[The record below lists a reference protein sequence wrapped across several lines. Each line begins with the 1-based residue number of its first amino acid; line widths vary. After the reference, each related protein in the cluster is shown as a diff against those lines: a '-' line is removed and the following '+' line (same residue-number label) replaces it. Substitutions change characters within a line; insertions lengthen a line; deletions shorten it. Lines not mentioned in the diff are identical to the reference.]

1 MQCTKKWVSFCLA
14 LIMLAG
20 IGFST
25 GFTADAQE
33 EGAPGLSVADEVLDS
48 AYTLVVEDTAS
59 ESGLLRAGFENK
71 YGQALD
77 PAKDA
82 PAEPS
87 STQTLPAQFD
97 LREQNRVSAVR
108 DQGTEGQC
116 WAFACDAALESNIL
130 SNSELQVDLTDVIGE
145 NALTFAPAHTSW
157 FAFTSPADE
166 QSGTYGDYIYDPQK
180 GSGGGFSYWFASAI
194 AGGSGLQLEANAPY
208 ENWKYGFS
216 EAERD
221 VSYYHL
227 DAFNLLNR
235 VSEEERIIVKSWVY
249 EDGAVNVSYYSD
261 PSLYYV
267 TGEAETQT
275 AYYQDERSDIN
286 HSVAIVG
293 WDDDFSKENFDPN
306 CIPPGNGAWLIKNS
320 WGEGMFDQG
329 YFWLSYYDPSLQD
342 FSQFQAETADSWDY
356 NYQYDGVGGNS
367 LLAVEEAA
375 NIFTAQSDQLLNQV
389 GFWTAE
395 NEVDY
400 QLSVYLLND
409 GYQTPREGRRL
420 LLQSGNI
427 DLPGYHTV
435 DLEQPLAILQGQ
447 RFSVVLSLKNAAGE
461 NALMTMEGEFGD
473 SRYVF
478 SSREGESF
486 IYVQSTTGILYWQ
499 DTHALSGYGNV
510 CIKAMAK
517 ETDEQIDKG
526 GLAQLIQTAKN
537 IQTDNLPQDIK
548 EQLARQLVQAENVL
562 HNESAPRYL
571 VENAKKML
579 QSVFES
585 IDAIDLSISS
595 ADDFAALAAA
605 VQTLNFR
612 ARNVYLTDDI
622 VFNTPD
628 MFTYDENGNI
638 LSAKS
643 GAQRIAVLGA
653 SGAFCANF
661 DGQGHTISGFYT
673 EGFNRAGIFSEIQ
686 DATVK
691 NLTVKDSLIIGSG
704 ACGGIAGILWG
715 DSSIDNCHVENVT
728 VRSASEEGDF
738 VINTGGLVGSASASG
753 VIRDCSVKNA
763 CIQGNESVGGFSGS
777 VDIDGLQNCTIQD
790 SLITGSNYVGLWSG
804 LPTADEPD
812 NSLVWVEAV
821 GESRLSITLDTQRQQ
836 AYVQNLSDQMLL
848 ELTSQQAD
856 ITYDNEKER
865 YVFSVPKQSVILTP
879 VFEEHSFESTEI
891 AATCDSDAYTLYTCK
906 NCGYQYREEK
916 PYTALVHTWEPW
928 QIVQEATLEEEGLK
942 TRVCSDCG
950 EVQEKTMPV
959 VAYIMGDTDGDNV
972 VTTKDVLLLQKYI
985 ANFAQL
991 EDDRLLA
998 ADIDG
1003 NGRANIQDVLY
1014 IQQYLAHMLNSLQE
1028 LPSIYMEKENWAYVN
1043 DGRAKKADVFFV
1055 TPTVYMGR
1063 DGGMNMSLQDEATK
1077 ESFLGAINMER
1088 GIYAEDCRFF
1098 APYYRQASI
1107 KAYEID
1113 YSDAQPYLDI
1123 AYKDVK
1129 EAFDFYMEN
1138 YNDGRPVVLAGFSQG
1153 ADMVLRLTKDYYN
1166 SEGAYGDVLVASY
1179 VIGWRVTQEDL
1190 DEAPYM
1196 SMAYSAEDI
1205 GSIISFNTEDPSV
1218 TQSVI
1223 VPEDV
1228 YSYSIN
1234 PLSWSTDT
1242 QPVSQDQNEGACFTD
1257 YSGAITKEIP
1267 AFTGAYIDPVRG
1279 TLKVTDV
1286 DPQEYPP
1293 GLDIFESGVYHLY
1306 DYQFFYRNLQEN
1318 VGQRVESF
1326 ITIHSGGA
1334 VG

>member
-1 MQCTKKWVSFCLA
+1 MQYTKKWIGFCLA

-20 IGFST
+20 VSFST
-25 GFTADAQE
+25 ELTAGAQE
-33 EGAPGLSVADEVLDS
+33 NAPGLSVADEVLDS
-48 AYTLVVEDTAS
+48 AYTLVVEDDAS

-71 YGQALD
+71 YGQQLD

-82 PAEPS
+82 PVKTDGA
-87 STQTLPAQFD
+87 QTLPAQFD

-130 SNSELQVDLTDVIGE
+130 SNSELQTDLTDVLGE
-145 NALTFAPAHTSW
+145 SALTFAPAHTSW
-157 FAFTSPADE
+157 FAFTEPADM
-166 QSGTYGDYIYDPQK
+166 QSGTCGDYIYAPQK
-180 GSGGGFSYWFASAI
+180 GSDGGFSYWFASAI
-194 AGGSGLQLEANAPY
+194 AGGSGLQLEVNTPY
-208 ENWKYGFS
+208 ENWQYGFS

-227 DAFNLLNR
+227 DTFNLLER
-235 VSEEERIIVKSWVY
+235 ISGEERNIVKGWVY
-249 EDGAVNVSYYSD
+249 EDGAVNVSYYSES
-261 PSLYYV
+261 SLYYN
-267 TGEAETQT
+267 TGDPQAQT
-275 AYYQDERSDIN
+275 AYYQNTRDDIN

-293 WDDDFSKENFDPN
+293 WDDGFSKENFNPD
-306 CIPPGNGAWLIKNS
+306 CMPPGDGAWLIKNS

-375 NIFTAQSDQLLNQV
+375 NIFTAPRDQLLNQV

-400 QLSVYLLND
+400 QLSIYLLND
-409 GYQTPREGRRL
+409 GYQTPREGQRL

-435 DLEQPLAILQGQ
+435 DLKQPLAVSQGQ

-473 SRYVF
+473 NRYVF

-486 IYVQSTTGILYWQ
+486 IYVQSTTGIPYWQ
-499 DTHALSGYGNV
+499 DLYALSGYGNV

-517 ETDEQIDKG
+517 EADEQVDKA
-526 GLAQLIQTAKN
+526 GLAQLLQTAKN
-537 IQTDNLPQDIK
+537 IKTDNLPQDIK
-548 EQLARQLVQAENVL
+548 EQLARQLVLTENVL
-562 HNESAPRYL
+562 RNESVPRYM

-579 QSVFES
+579 RSVFES

-595 ADDFAALAAA
+595 ANDFAALAAA

-622 VFNTPD
+622 VFNTPE

-643 GAQRIAVLGA
+643 GAQKIAVLGA
-653 SGAFCANF
+653 DRAFCANF
-661 DGQGHTISGFYT
+661 DGRGHTISGFYT
-673 EGFNRAGIFSEIQ
+673 EGSSQAGIFSELQ
-686 DATVK
+686 DVTVK

-715 DSSIDNCHVENVT
+715 DSSIENCHVENVT
-728 VRSASEEGDF
+728 VRAVSGEVDF
-738 VINTGGLVGSASASG
+738 AINTGGLAGAVFAPGTIYG
-753 VIRDCSVKNA
+753 CSVKNA
-763 CIQGNESVGGFSGS
+763 NIQGNESVGGFSGS
-777 VDIDGLQNCTIQD
+777 VDTASVQNCTIQD
-790 SLITGSNYVGLWSG
+790 SLIAGSNYVGLWSG
-804 LPTADEPD
+804 SPTADEPG
-812 NSLVWVEAV
+812 NSLVWVKTV
-821 GESRLSITLDTQRQQ
+821 GEGKLSITLDTQRRE
-836 AYVQNLSDQMLL
+836 AYVQNLSNQILL
-848 ELTSQQAD
+848 ELTSRQAD
-856 ITYDNEKER
+856 VTYDNERER
-865 YVFSVPKQSVILTP
+865 YVFSIPKRSVILNP
-879 VFEEHSFESTEI
+879 VFEEHSFESAEI
-891 AATCDSDAYTLYTCK
+891 AATCDSDACTLYTCK

-916 PYTALVHTWEPW
+916 PYTALVHIWEPW
-928 QIVQEATLEEEGLK
+928 QIVREATLQDEGLK

-950 EVQEKTMPV
+950 EVQEKTLPV
-959 VAYIMGDTDGDNV
+959 VAYIMGDTDGDNE
-972 VTTKDVLLLQKYI
+972 VTTKDVLLLQKYL
-985 ANFAQL
+985 ANLAQL
-991 EDDRLLA
+991 EGDRLMA

-1003 NGRANIQDVLY
+1003 NGRVNIQDVLY

-1028 LPSIYMEKENWAYVN
+1028 LPSIYMKKENWACVN

-1063 DGGMNMSLQDEATK
+1063 DGGMNMSLQDEKTK

-1107 KAYEID
+1107 KAYEIN

-1153 ADMVLRLTKDYYN
+1153 ADMILRLTKDYYN
-1166 SEGAYGDVLVASY
+1166 SGGAYGDILVASY

-1190 DEAPYM
+1190 EEAPRM
-1196 SMAYSAEDI
+1196 SLAYSAEDI
-1205 GSIISFNTEDPSV
+1205 GSVVSFNTEDPSV

-1223 VPEDV
+1223 VPDDV

-1234 PLSWSTDT
+1234 PLSWSTDP
-1242 QPVSQDQNEGACFTD
+1242 QPVSREQNKGACFTD
-1257 YSGAITKEIP
+1257 YSGAVTKEIP

-1318 VGQRVESF
+1318 VGQRVDNF
-1326 ITIHSGGA
+1326 IAIHSSDA